1 LRQIAFRVRHFVYF
15 VCTLRRNRRS
25 ACDKLVGQHELA
37 RTDRGERQPR
47 LAKTGYF
54 NQHVVAVDADQR
66 SRELLTTVQL
76 FLHADPGLMPGPVG
90 EILQTR

>member
-1 LRQIAFRVRHFVYF
+1 LPERIAANGSRA
-15 VCTLRRNRRS
+15 S
-25 ACDKLVGQHELA
+25 
-37 RTDRGERQPR
+37 PR
-47 LAKTGYF
+47 PGYF